1 MEVKQELRQ
10 RMLGILKETKEY
22 YEEDTERRAVD
33 KNGECIYTDKHGN
46 HCAIGRLLRPEFQ
59 DIDWEYNADTGVSQ
73 FDVDD
78 YLEED
83 YQTLPYP
90 FWCKLQDLHDLP
102 SNWEV
107 YSNGMSKIGAG
118 RYNRFVQRIEA
129 GEYDE

>member
-22 YEEDTERRAVD
+22 YEEDVERRAVAD
-33 KNGECIYTDKHGN
+33 NGECVYTDKDGN
-46 HCAIGRLLRPEFQ
+46 HCAIGRLLKSEYQ
-59 DIDWEYNADTGVSQ
+59 TDEWEYNADTGVTQ
-73 FDVDD
+73 LDVDE

-83 YQTLPYP
+83 YQNLPYP

-102 SNWEV
+102 SNWHTEG
-107 YSNGMSKIGAG
+107 NGLTSTGIA
-118 RYNRFVQRIEA
+118 RHYRFKLQIES